1 MALLEVLIP
10 TYNRPHEL
18 AKCFRSLENSIKN
31 LSHVDRSKLVITIRN
46 NSTEYFEQY
55 KNLIDTY
62 NPIFKNLNI
71 SSFDYQ
77 FTGFNIGGTNNCVGG
92 ILNSKSDYIWVL
104 PDDDIARF
112 DALSISIS
120 VIEKYKPD
128 FISGGW
134 VDKSTIEYTSNEM
147 GEDNGQPNKILDV
160 IYDRSKVLLFLSKN
174 VVQLQEYIY
183 NVQLVKTFLNNDKH
197 VHLLNDN
204 FMFPGVFAI
213 FSLQSE
219 KSFVRL
225 EKSLGIF
232 RWGDPRSEWRHLWY
246 KYALIDWPIIS
257 EKLFKLGLLNETK
270 SKVSKAVF
278 REIFPNLSYRPDILL
293 GINRKSSVNPFLLIK
308 YHGYHYFIALLKSPF
323 LTFKEV
329 VKRFKKYLK

>member
-18 AKCFRSLENSIKN
+18 AKCLRSLENSIKN
-31 LSHVDRSKLVITIRN
+31 LSHFDRSKLAITIRN

-62 NPIFKNLNI
+62 NPIFKNFNI

-77 FTGFNIGGTNNCVGG
+77 FTGFNIGTVNNCVGG
-92 ILNSKSDYIWVL
+92 MLNSKSDYIWVL

-112 DALSISIS
+112 DALSISIP

-128 FISGGW
+128 FISGGCI
-134 VDKSTIEYTSNEM
+134 DKSTIEYPSNEI
-147 GEDNGQPNKILDV
+147 GEDNKQPNKILDV
-160 IYDRSKVLLFLSKN
+160 IYDRSKVLLFLRKN

-183 NVQLVKTFLNNDKH
+183 KVQLVKNFLKNDKH
-197 VHLLNDN
+197 VHLLND
-204 FMFPGVFAI
+204 MWPGLFAI
-213 FSLQSE
+213 FSLQSS

-232 RWGDPRSEWRHLWY
+232 RKGDPRSEWRHLWF
-246 KYALIDWPIIS
+246 KLALIDWPIIS
-257 EKLFKLGLLNETK
+257 EKLFKLGWLNETEA
-270 SKVSKAVF
+270 KVSKAVF
-278 REIFPNLSYRPDILL
+278 REIFPHLSYRPDILL
-293 GINRKSSVNPFLLIK
+293 GLNKKSSVNPFLLIK
-308 YHGYHYFIALLKSPF
+308 YHRYHYFIALLKSPF
-323 LTFKEV
+323 LTFKEA

>member
-31 LSHVDRSKLVITIRN
+31 LSLVERSKLAISVRN

-77 FTGFNIGGTNNCVGG
+77 FTGFNIGGTNNCIGG

-112 DALSISIS
+112 DALSLSIS

-134 VDKSTIEYTSNEM
+134 VDKSTIEYSSNEI
-147 GEDNGQPNKILDV
+147 GEDNRQPNKILDV
-160 IYDRSKVLLFLSKN
+160 IYDRSKILLFLGKN

-183 NVQLVKTFLNNDKH
+183 NVQIVKKFLNNDKY
-197 VHLLNDN
+197 VHLLND
-204 FMFPGVFAI
+204 MWPGVFAI
-213 FSLQSE
+213 FSLQST

-225 EKSLGIF
+225 ERSLGIF

-257 EKLFKLGLLNETK
+257 EKLFKIGCLNKVET
-270 SKVSKAVF
+270 KVSKAVF
-278 REIFPNLSYRPDILL
+278 RVWFPKLSYRPDILL

-308 YHGYHYFIALLKSPF
+308 YHGHHFFIALLKSPF
-323 LTFKEV
+323 LTFKEI
-329 VKRFKKYLK
+329 VKRLKKYLK

>member
-10 TYNRPHEL
+10 TYNRPNEL
-18 AKCFRSLENSIKN
+18 AKCLRSLENSIKN

-77 FTGFNIGGTNNCVGG
+77 FTGFNIGTVNNCVGG
-92 ILNSKSDYIWVL
+92 MLNSKSDYIWVL

-112 DALSISIS
+112 DALSISIP

-128 FISGGW
+128 FISGGCI
-134 VDKSTIEYTSNEM
+134 DKSTIEYPSNET
-147 GEDNGQPNKILDV
+147 GNDNKQPNKILDV
-160 IYDRSKVLLFLSKN
+160 IYDRSKVLLFLRKN

-183 NVQLVKTFLNNDKH
+183 KVQLVKNFLSNDKH
-197 VHLLNDN
+197 VHLLND
-204 FMFPGVFAI
+204 MWPGLFAI
-213 FSLQSE
+213 FSLQSS

-232 RWGDPRSEWRHLWY
+232 RKGDPRSEWRHLWF
-246 KYALIDWPIIS
+246 KLALIDWPIIS
-257 EKLFKLGLLNETK
+257 EKLFKLGWLNETETK
-270 SKVSKAVF
+270 ASKAVF

-293 GINRKSSVNPFLLIK
+293 GINKKSSVNPLLLIK
-308 YHGYHYFIALLKSPF
+308 YHCYHYFVALLKSPF
-323 LTFKEV
+323 LTFKEA

>member
-10 TYNRPHEL
+10 TYNRPNEL
-18 AKCFRSLENSIKN
+18 AKCLRSLENSIKN

-77 FTGFNIGGTNNCVGG
+77 FTGFNIGTVNNCVGG
-92 ILNSKSDYIWVL
+92 MLNSKSDYIWVL

-112 DALSISIS
+112 DALSISIP

-128 FISGGW
+128 FISGGCI
-134 VDKSTIEYTSNEM
+134 DKSTIEYPSNET
-147 GEDNGQPNKILDV
+147 GNDNKQPNKILDV
-160 IYDRSKVLLFLSKN
+160 IYDRSKVLLFLRKN

-183 NVQLVKTFLNNDKH
+183 KVQLVKNFLNNDKH
-197 VHLLNDN
+197 VHLLND
-204 FMFPGVFAI
+204 MWPGLFAI
-213 FSLQSE
+213 FSLQSP

-232 RWGDPRSEWRHLWY
+232 RKGDPRSEWRHLWF
-246 KYALIDWPIIS
+246 KLALIDWPIIS
-257 EKLFKLGLLNETK
+257 EKLFKLGWLNETETK
-270 SKVSKAVF
+270 ASKAVF

-293 GINRKSSVNPFLLIK
+293 GINKKSSVNPLLLIK
-308 YHGYHYFIALLKSPF
+308 YHGYHYFVALLKSPF
-323 LTFKEV
+323 LTFKEA

>member
-10 TYNRPHEL
+10 TYNRPNEL
-18 AKCFRSLENSIKN
+18 AKCLRSLENSIKN

-62 NPIFKNLNI
+62 NPIFKNFNI

-77 FTGFNIGGTNNCVGG
+77 FTGFNIGTVNNCVGG

-112 DALSISIS
+112 DALSISIPL
-120 VIEKYKPD
+120 IEKYKPD
-128 FISGGW
+128 FISGGCL
-134 VDKSTIEYTSNEM
+134 DKSTIEYPSNEI
-147 GEDNGQPNKILDV
+147 GEDNKLPNKILDV

-183 NVQLVKTFLNNDKH
+183 NVQLVKNFLSNDKH
-197 VHLLNDN
+197 VHLLND
-204 FMFPGVFAI
+204 MWPGLFGI

-232 RWGDPRSEWRHLWY
+232 RKGDPRSEWRHLWY

-257 EKLFKLGLLNETK
+257 EKLFKIGLLN
-270 SKVSKAVF
+270 KVEAKASKAVF
-278 REIFPNLSYRPDILL
+278 RVWFPKLSYRPDILL

-308 YHGYHYFIALLKSPF
+308 YHGYHFFIAVLKSPF
-323 LTFKEV
+323 LTFKEIF
-329 VKRFKKYLK
+329 KRLKKYLK

>member
-10 TYNRPHEL
+10 TYNRPNEL
-18 AKCFRSLENSIKN
+18 AKCLRSIENSIKN
-31 LSHVDRSKLVITIRN
+31 LSHFDRSKLVITIRN

-62 NPIFKNLNI
+62 NPIFKNFNI

-77 FTGFNIGGTNNCVGG
+77 FTGFNIGSVNNCVGG

-112 DALSISIS
+112 DALSISIPL
-120 VIEKYKPD
+120 IEKYKPD
-128 FISGGW
+128 FISGGCL
-134 VDKSTIEYTSNEM
+134 DKSTIEYSSNEI
-147 GEDNGQPNKILDV
+147 GEDNKQPNKIFDV
-160 IYDRSKVLLFLSKN
+160 IYDRSKVLFFLSKN

-183 NVQLVKTFLNNDKH
+183 NVQLVKNFLNNDKH
-197 VHLLNDN
+197 VHLLND
-204 FMFPGVFAI
+204 MWPGLFAI

-232 RWGDPRSEWRHLWY
+232 RKGDPRSEWRHLWF
-246 KYALIDWPIIS
+246 KLALIDWPIIS
-257 EKLFKLGLLNETK
+257 EKLFKLGWLNETETK
-270 SKVSKAVF
+270 ASKAVF

-293 GINRKSSVNPFLLIK
+293 GINKKSSVNPLLLIK
-308 YHGYHYFIALLKSPF
+308 YHGYHYFVALLKSPF
-323 LTFKEV
+323 LTFKEA

>member
-10 TYNRPHEL
+10 TYNRPNEL
-18 AKCFRSLENSIKN
+18 AKCLRSLENSIKN
-31 LSHVDRSKLVITIRN
+31 LSHVDSSKLRITIRN
-46 NSTEYFEQY
+46 NSTKYFEQY

-62 NPIFKNLNI
+62 NPLFKNLNI

-77 FTGFNIGGTNNCVGG
+77 FTGFNIGTVSNCVGG
-92 ILNSKSDYIWVL
+92 MLNSKSDYIWVL

-112 DALSISIS
+112 DALSISIP

-128 FISGGW
+128 FISGGCI
-134 VDKSTIEYTSNEM
+134 DKSTIEYPSNET
-147 GEDNGQPNKILDV
+147 GNDNKQPNKILDV
-160 IYDRSKVLLFLSKN
+160 IYDRSKVLLFLRKN

-183 NVQLVKTFLNNDKH
+183 KVQLVKNFLSNDKH
-197 VHLLNDN
+197 VHLLND
-204 FMFPGVFAI
+204 MWPGLFAI
-213 FSLQSE
+213 FSLQST

-232 RWGDPRSEWRHLWY
+232 RKGDPRSEWRHLWF
-246 KYALIDWPIIS
+246 KLALIDWPIIS
-257 EKLFKLGLLNETK
+257 EKLFKLGWLNETETK
-270 SKVSKAVF
+270 ASKAVF

-293 GINRKSSVNPFLLIK
+293 GINKKSSVNPLLLIK
-308 YHGYHYFIALLKSPF
+308 YHGYHYFVALLKSPF
-323 LTFKEV
+323 LTFKEA

>member
-18 AKCFRSLENSIKN
+18 AKCFRSIENSIKN
-31 LSHVDRSKLVITIRN
+31 LSLIERSKLAISVRN

-55 KNLIDTY
+55 KNLIDSY
-62 NPIFKNLNI
+62 NLIFENLKI

-77 FTGFNIGGTNNCVGG
+77 FTGFNIGSVNNILGG

-112 DALSISIS
+112 DALSLSIS
-120 VIEKYKPD
+120 VIEKHKPD

-134 VDKSTIEYTSNEM
+134 VDKSTIEYSSNET

-160 IYDRSKVLLFLSKN
+160 IYDRSKILLFLGKN

-183 NVQLVKTFLNNDKH
+183 NVQIVKKFLNNDKYIH
-197 VHLLNDN
+197 IFLND
-204 FMFPGVFAI
+204 MFPGVFAI
-213 FSLQSE
+213 FSLQSS

-225 EKSLGIF
+225 ERSLGIF

-246 KYALIDWPIIS
+246 KFALIDWPIIS
-257 EKLFKLGLLNETK
+257 EKLFKIGCLNKVET
-270 SKVSKAVF
+270 KVSKAVF
-278 REIFPNLSYRPDILL
+278 RVCFPNLSYRPDILL

-308 YHGYHYFIALLKSPF
+308 YHGYHFFIALLKSPF
-323 LTFKEV
+323 LTFKEIF
-329 VKRFKKYLK
+329 KRLKKNLK